1 VNPASDAKGASKAS
15 VRTSRSIR
23 SDDTVHTL
31 DVPENLLQLYV
42 ENSPLALIQF
52 DMEWRVIAWS
62 ERATAMFGWSEDDV
76 RGKKLDEFNFVV
88 EADWPGVAALFE
100 ALAHGPVNWQANDNR
115 NRRRDSSIVHCRW
128 FNAFLRS
135 DSFTGYVSLA
145 EDVTASVLAREA
157 ASVSEERLRALFE
170 ATPDALMFFDTLG
183 VITDANPASEHL
195 MGRTHAEIIG
205 RSFADF
211 IVPEEVAFAAGMTTR
226 VLSGETVNAE
236 LNVKRLAGGTFPVE
250 FVSGPLRERGEISG
264 FFCAARD
271 ISGRNE
277 AVARLEASE
286 ERFRSIFD
294 NNPDPMIA
302 FDTDA
307 TVTRANAAAGR
318 VLEIDPD
325 ALIGATLG
333 DIALDGNLA
342 EALACFNRALAGM
355 AGGIELHIR
364 HARDGSLPAFVTMI
378 PIRFRGFSSGVH
390 LHVRDLRAT
399 LAHQR
404 QIATHAERIRDLY
417 MSAAAANEDADKQIT
432 ATIEAGCRILGLSSA
447 AIYESATD
455 RIVES
460 FGEPLGA
467 GLARLALAS
476 DRALAIDDVRGLPA
490 LQGDP
495 DAASFV
501 TFIGTTIDISG
512 TRYGSLCFADRRRR
526 RTAFDDVDR
535 DLVQLMGALVSS
547 AIERGRSRARLQTLA
562 YNDAVTALPNRAWL
576 VENLRAMLESA
587 RTAETPIGV
596 LFLDLDRFKDINDTL
611 GHAAGD
617 RLLRIIGERLTR
629 AIRTSDVV
637 ARMGGDEF
645 VVLAGDA
652 PDMQALGGLAE
663 RIIATVEEAVDIDG
677 AEYFVTTSIGI
688 ASFPADG
695 GDAETLVKHAD
706 VAMYRA
712 KDRGRNTYQFFTPAL
727 NATLHTR
734 LSQEKTLRKALE
746 NGEFA
751 VYYQPQHDLISGKMT
766 AVEALV
772 RWNHP
777 RSGIVLPGQ
786 FIPNAELSGLIVA
799 LGDFILETAC
809 RDISALR
816 KTIAPDLRLAVNL
829 SARQFHQQR
838 LAAKVRA
845 CVERTHFDAT
855 ALELEITESVAMND
869 AALTVSIMRELGAEG
884 MSLAVDD
891 FGTGYSSLGYLRRF
905 PLDSIKIDRSF
916 VTDLAHEP
924 EDATIVRTVIAM
936 AHALDLEVIAEGVE
950 TASQLEFL
958 RAENCDRVQGFYFSQ
973 AVSLPALE
981 AYIIQGSKTAAAG

>member
-1 VNPASDAKGASKAS
+1 L
-15 VRTSRSIR
+15 
-23 SDDTVHTL
+23 H
-31 DVPENLLQLYV
+31 VPENLLQLYV

-52 DMEWRVIAWS
+52 DTGWRVTAWS
-62 ERATAMFGWSEDDV
+62 ERATAMFGW
-76 RGKKLDEFNFVV
+76 L
-88 EADWPGVAALFE
+88 EADVLGKTLGEFGFVCDEDREGVTALFE
-100 ALAHGPVNWQANDNR
+100 ELARGPVNWRANNNR
-115 NRRRDSSIVHCRW
+115 NRCRDGSIKYCRW
-128 FNAFLRS
+128 FNAYLES
-135 DSFTGYVSLA
+135 ESFSGYVSLA
-145 EDVTASVLAREA
+145 EDVTEATEARQA
-157 ASVSEERLRALFE
+157 ASASEERLRALFD
-170 ATPDALMFFDTLG
+170 ATPDALSFFNAQG
-183 VITDANPASEHL
+183 VITDVNPASERL
-195 MGRTHAEIIG
+195 MGASREEIISHG
-205 RSFADF
+205 FADF
-211 IVPEEVAFAAGMTTR
+211 ITPDELPIAADLMRR
-226 VLSGETVNAE
+226 VLAGETVNAE
-236 LNVKRLAGGTFPVE
+236 LTVRRLDGRLFPVE
-250 FVSGPLRERGEISG
+250 LISGPLREGGVISG
-264 FFCAARD
+264 VYCSARD
-271 ISGRNE
+271 ITERSE
-277 AVARLEASE
+277 SLERLEASE
-286 ERFRSIFD
+286 ARFRSIFD

-302 FDTDA
+302 FDADA
-307 TVTRANAAAGR
+307 TVTRANAAAAR
-318 VLEIDPD
+318 VLEVDP
-325 ALIGATLG
+325 ATLVG
-333 DIALDGNLA
+333 LTLSDIAADGDLTD
-342 EALACFNRALAGM
+342 ALACFNRALAGL
-355 AGGIELHIR
+355 AGGVEIHIR
-364 HARDGSLPAFVTMI
+364 HARDGALPAFVTMI
-378 PIRFRGFSSGVH
+378 PIRFRGLSSGVH

-399 LAHQR
+399 IAQQR
-404 QIATHAERIRDLY
+404 QIEAHAERIRDLY
-417 MSAAAANEDADKQIT
+417 MSAAAANEDAGKQIT

-447 AIYESATD
+447 ALYETTTD
-455 RIVES
+455 RIVET
-460 FGEPLGA
+460 FGEA
-467 GLARLALAS
+467 MSSGLARLALAS
-476 DRALAIDDVRGLPA
+476 DRALALDDVRGLPQ
-490 LQGDP
+490 LDGIN
-495 DAASFV
+495 DATPFV
-501 TFIGTTIDISG
+501 AFIGTPIEIHG

-526 RTAFDDVDR
+526 RSPFDDVDR

-562 YNDAVTALPNRAWL
+562 YSDTVTALPNRAWL
-576 VENLRAMLESA
+576 VDHLRAMLESA
-587 RTAETPIGV
+587 KASESPVGV

-617 RLLRIIGERLTR
+617 RFLRIIGERLSR

-645 VVLAGDA
+645 VVLAGDG

-663 RIIATVEEAVDIDG
+663 RIIATVEEAVDMDG

-746 NGEFA
+746 AGEFV
-751 VYYQPQHDLISGKMT
+751 VYYQPQHDLISGALT

-786 FIPNAELSGLIVA
+786 FIPNAELSGLIVQ

-809 RDISALR
+809 RDISMLR
-816 KTIAPDLRLAVNL
+816 RTIAPDLRLAVNL

-838 LAAKVRA
+838 LAAKIRA
-845 CVERTHFDAT
+845 CVERTQFDAT

-869 AALTVSIMRELGAEG
+869 AALTISIMRDLGAEG

-905 PLDSIKIDRSF
+905 PLDTIKIDRSF
-916 VTDLAHEP
+916 VTDLAQEP

-950 TASQLEFL
+950 TADQLAFL
-958 RAENCDRVQGFYFSQ
+958 RSERCDRVQGFYFSQ
-973 AVSLPALE
+973 AVPLATLE
-981 AYIIQGSKTAAAG
+981 TYIIQGAETAAAG

>member
-1 VNPASDAKGASKAS
+1 
-15 VRTSRSIR
+15 
-23 SDDTVHTL
+23 
-31 DVPENLLQLYV
+31 
-42 ENSPLALIQF
+42 
-52 DMEWRVIAWS
+52 
-62 ERATAMFGWSEDDV
+62 MFGWTEDDV
-76 RGKKLDEFNFVV
+76 RGKSLDEFGFVHDDDRAGV
-88 EADWPGVAALFE
+88 EELFRE
-100 ALAHGPVNWQANDNR
+100 FARGPVTWLANDNR
-115 NRRRDSSIVHCRW
+115 NVRRDGSVIHCRW
-128 FNAFLRS
+128 FNAYLVSETFAG
-135 DSFTGYVSLA
+135 FVSLA
-145 EDVTASVLAREA
+145 EDITDAMRAREA
-157 ASVSEERLRALFE
+157 AQVSEERLRALFD
-170 ATPDALMFFDTLG
+170 ATPDALTFFNLEGT
-183 VITDANPASEHL
+183 ITDANPASERL
-195 MGRTHAEIIG
+195 MGVARSAIVDHSIGDFFAPEDMTPAAEMFG
-205 RSFADF
+205 
-211 IVPEEVAFAAGMTTR
+211 R
-226 VLSGETVNAE
+226 VLAGETVSAE
-236 LNVKRLAGGTFPVE
+236 MTVKRLDGNGSFPIDIVA
-250 FVSGPLRERGEISG
+250 GPLRERGKITGAYCS
-264 FFCAARD
+264 ARD
-271 ISGRNE
+271 ITERND
-277 AVARLEASE
+277 ALARIEASE

-294 NNPDPMIA
+294 YNPDPMIA
-302 FDTDA
+302 LGTDA

-318 VLEIDPD
+318 ALELDPES
-325 ALIGATLG
+325 LVGKTLAEITT
-333 DIALDGNLA
+333 DPEFP
-342 EALACFNRALAGM
+342 EALACFNRALAGI
-355 AGGIELHIR
+355 AGAIELKIR
-364 HARDGSLPAFVTMI
+364 HERDGSLPAFVTMI

-399 LAHQR
+399 LAQQR
-404 QIATHAERIRDLY
+404 QIAAHAERIRDLY
-417 MSAAAANEDADKQIT
+417 VSAAAANEDAGKQIT

-447 AIYESATD
+447 ALYESATD
-455 RIVES
+455 RVVET
-460 FGEPLGA
+460 FGEPLST

-476 DRALAIDDVRGLPA
+476 DRALAIDDVRGMPA
-490 LQGDP
+490 LAEQP
-495 DAASFV
+495 ESTPFV
-501 TFIGTTIDISG
+501 AFIGTPIEVSE

-526 RTAFDDVDR
+526 RAPFDDVDR

-562 YNDAVTALPNRAWL
+562 YSDTVTALPNRAWL
-576 VENLRAMLESA
+576 VDHLRAMLEAA
-587 RTAETPIGV
+587 RQAETSVGV

-617 RLLRIIGERLTR
+617 QFLRVIGERLSA
-629 AIRTSDVV
+629 AIRGSDVV

-652 PDMQALGGLAE
+652 PDTQALGGLAE
-663 RIIATVEEAVDIDG
+663 RIIATVEEAVEMDG

-734 LSQEKTLRKALE
+734 LSQEKTLRKALD
-746 NGEFA
+746 NGEFV
-751 VYYQPQHDLISGKMT
+751 VYYQPQHDLVSGNIT

-786 FIPNAELSGLIVA
+786 FIPNAELSGLIVP

-809 RDISALR
+809 RDIASLR
-816 KTIAPDLRLAVNL
+816 KTIAPNLRLAVNL

-838 LAAKVRA
+838 LAAKIRS
-845 CVERTHFDAT
+845 CVERTQFDAS

-869 AALTVSIMRELGAEG
+869 AALTVSIMRDLGAEG

-936 AHALDLEVIAEGVE
+936 AHALDLEVVAEGVE
-950 TASQLEFL
+950 TAEQLAFL
-958 RAENCDRVQGFYFSQ
+958 RDENCDRVQGFYFSQ
-973 AVSLPALE
+973 GVPLSALE
-981 AYIIQGSKTAAAG
+981 SYITAGSETAAAG